1 MADNEVTLQRMT
13 HLLELEVSEWRD
25 KCKLLERRTFLA
37 PKEEEKVD
45 DVRESLGDIQ
55 SLISNFRSKREN
67 LNNVRQ
73 FKV

>member
-1 MADNEVTLQRMT
+1 MT

-45 DVRESLGDIQ
+45 DVRESLGDI
-55 SLISNFRSKREN
+55 
-67 LNNVRQ
+67 
-73 FKV
+73 